1 MKIALIIILVHS
13 LAGCANYINSIHRQI
28 DREEKQKQTGRAE
41 ALDPYSI
48 YRESSLVKRGDKRP
62 ISNPNSYSQQ
72 SNMIP
77 ATNRNY
83 DNSQARSRYRA
94 KDLVDNDNSTSLW
107 AGDGRDSF
115 LYTQSDK
122 KQIGDIIVLN
132 VLEKFKN
139 DISNELKRVFP
150 PPKKTAKPEDKNA
163 PAATASATPPTNP
176 EENKDQVQL
185 DGNDSNARGAKIYD
199 KISTQ
204 VVEEVSGDYV
214 LIKGKKEVVF
224 RDQKHLLEIQAL
236 VSRRDI
242 FDGDKVESD
251 KVLESRIFVVR

>member
-1 MKIALIIILVHS
+1 MRLLFNIILIHLLV
-13 LAGCANYINSIHRQI
+13 GCANYINSIHRQI
-28 DREEKQKQTGRAE
+28 DREEKLKKDNRVQT
-41 ALDPYSI
+41 LDPYSI

-72 SNMIP
+72 PNMIP
-77 ATNRNY
+77 ANNRNY
-83 DNSQARSRYRA
+83 DNAQVRNRYRA

-115 LYTQSDK
+115 LYSQSDK
-122 KQIGDIIVLN
+122 KQVGDIIVLN

-150 PPKKTAKPEDKNA
+150 PPKKATKPDDKNA
-163 PAATASATPPTNP
+163 PAAAATTPAAPD
-176 EENKDQVQL
+176 ENKDQVQL
-185 DGNDSNARGAKIYD
+185 EGNDSNARGAKIYD

>member
-1 MKIALIIILVHS
+1 MNFLLLIFSANFLF
-13 LAGCANYINSIHRQI
+13 GCANYINSIHKQI
-28 DREEKQKQTGRAE
+28 DREEKLKQDNRAQ
-41 ALDPYSI
+41 AIDPYSI

-62 ISNPNSYSQQ
+62 INNPTSYTQQ
-72 SNMIP
+72 TNIAP
-77 ATNRNY
+77 NINRNY
-83 DNSQARSRYRA
+83 DNSQVRGRFRA

-122 KQIGDIIVLN
+122 KQVGDIIVLN

-150 PPKKTAKPEDKNA
+150 PAKKITKPDDKNA
-163 PAATASATPPTNP
+163 AAATTPAQPAAG

-185 DGNDSNARGAKIYD
+185 EGNDSNARGAKIYD

-214 LIKGKKEVVF
+214 LIKGKKEVLF

-236 VSRRDI
+236 VSRKDI

-251 KVLESRIFVVR
+251 KVLESRIFVIR